1 MIRVL
6 LVDDHA
12 VLRHGLRLILQS
24 SGDMTVVGEASTA
37 AEGVALA
44 ASLRP
49 DVVLMDLQ
57 LPDFDGIEATQRV
70 RSVYP
75 EARVLILTVSERKS
89 DLVAALRAGAR
100 GYLLKSMESQDVLDA
115 VRRVARGEAA
125 LPPRLAA
132 QLLEELAEPAAAAPD
147 LTEREA
153 EVLACLA
160 RGLGNKEIATELNI
174 SENTVKTHVRNVL
187 AKLNA
192 RSRSEAIAVALR
204 QGLVKP

>member
-24 SGDMTVVGEASTA
+24 SGEMTVVGEASTA
-37 AEGVALA
+37 GEGVALA
-44 ASLRP
+44 AALRP

-57 LPDFDGIEATQRV
+57 LPDFDGIEATQRL

-75 EARVLILTVSERKS
+75 DARVLILTVSERKS
-89 DLVAALRAGAR
+89 DLVAAVRAGAR

-132 QLLEELAEPAAAAPD
+132 QLLEELAEPSAAAPD

-160 RGLGNKEIATELNI
+160 RGLGNKEIAAELNI
-174 SENTVKTHVRNVL
+174 SENTVKTHVRSVL

>member
-1 MIRVL
+1 MIRIL

-37 AEGVALA
+37 ADGVALA

-57 LPDFDGIEATQRV
+57 LPDLDGIEATQRV

-132 QLLEELAEPAAAAPD
+132 QLLEELAEPAAAPD

-192 RSRSEAIAVALR
+192 RSRSEAIALALR